1 LTSAPALKVGSW
13 NSSDDD
19 DAAASSAAAASTNNE
34 EEEAESALSFPKSA
48 IEIEVKKQRDANAG

>member
-48 IEIEVKKQRDANAG
+48 VEVKKKRHTNAG

>member
-48 IEIEVKKQRDANAG
+48 VEVLKKKDANAG